1 MSISEQIETIITS
14 MTDNNYPPQLVT
26 ITKAYNE
33 RICDITTNT
42 GEVMKRV
49 RCSNLAVE
57 DTIALLTYPDGDP
70 NKPFVLLFTDELN
83 PCNFEV
89 LNEELVIDF
98 CGEARKGGNT
108 PSTGVDIVT
117 SWSVS
122 PADDRV
128 PSEKLTKNSLDD
140 KSDVGHS
147 HTMGMITGL
156 ETALNG
162 KQDTLV
168 SGTNIKTIN
177 NNSLLGSGN
186 ITIEGGGT
194 GVDIVTSWNST
205 PTDTSVPS
213 EKLTKDTLDLKL
225 DSSDAFS
232 GDYEDLN
239 NKPTIPS
246 KITDLTNDSDFI
258 EKSSTNGLVKNDGT
272 IDTTNYSTFDGN
284 YNSLT
289 NKPTIPSK
297 TSDLTNDGDGTNVFV
312 KNNDSR
318 LTDARTPTTH
328 THTKSDINDFP
339 TIPSK
344 LSDLTNDSD
353 FIEKSNTS
361 GLIKNDGTVD
371 TTQYLS
377 SLPSHNHDDR
387 YYTESEVDTALG
399 GKQATLVSG
408 TNIKTINNQ
417 SLLGSGNITIQGGG
431 SASNIFDLD
440 PTSQYGDTVVEEG
453 VDKDGTGLGY
463 GNDILIYNSQESKFY
478 YDKNGNADNDVGNEL
493 ATMNDIPTPSLS
505 VSTGVDTSNEVLYID
520 ITLN

>member
-156 ETALNG
+156 ETALGN
-162 KQDTLV
+162 KQDLLI

-186 ITIEGGGT
+186 ITIEGGGGSVIGT
-194 GVDIVTSWNST
+194 GSFSINNNGHLIVELPNAVDNPYFI
-205 PTDTSVPS
+205 D
-213 EKLTKDTLDLKL
+213 
-225 DSSDAFS
+225 
-232 GDYEDLN
+232 N
-239 NKPTIPS
+239 NGHLIY
-246 KITDLTNDSDFI
+246 
-258 EKSSTNGLVKNDGT
+258 
-272 IDTTNYSTFDGN
+272 DTTN
-284 YNSLT
+284 
-289 NKPTIPSK
+289 
-297 TSDLTNDGDGTNVFV
+297 
-312 KNNDSR
+312 
-318 LTDARTPTTH
+318 TH
-328 THTKSDINDFP
+328 
-339 TIPSK
+339 
-344 LSDLTNDSD
+344 
-353 FIEKSNTS
+353 
-361 GLIKNDGTVD
+361 
-371 TTQYLS
+371 
-377 SLPSHNHDDR
+377 
-387 YYTESEVDTALG
+387 
-399 GKQATLVSG
+399 
-408 TNIKTINNQ
+408 
-417 SLLGSGNITIQGGG
+417 
-431 SASNIFDLD
+431 
-440 PTSQYGDTVVEEG
+440 
-453 VDKDGTGLGY
+453 
-463 GNDILIYNSQESKFY
+463 
-478 YDKNGNADNDVGNEL
+478 NGE
-493 ATMNDIPTPSLS
+493 
-505 VSTGVDTSNEVLYID
+505 
-520 ITLN
+520 